1 MSVYINGG
9 DFQKLAGCHSVV
21 SMCDIISALRLVNEN
36 IDYLRGL
43 EDQISFDMKAHLEED
58 REVLLKQAQHNI
70 DMRKAKVE
78 EEKGMKDA
86 EEKKE

>member
-36 IDYLRGL
+36 IDYLRDL

-70 DMRKAKVE
+70 NIRL
-78 EEKGMKDA
+78 
-86 EEKKE
+86 EKKELKNNDNDDI